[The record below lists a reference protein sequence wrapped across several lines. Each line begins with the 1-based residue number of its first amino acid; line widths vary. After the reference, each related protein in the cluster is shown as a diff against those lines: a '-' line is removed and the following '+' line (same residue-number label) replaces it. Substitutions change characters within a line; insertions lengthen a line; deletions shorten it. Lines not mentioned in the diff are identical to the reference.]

1 MYWCKRLKDLREDAD
16 LTISQLAKV
25 LDVSERTISRYEDG
39 TSQPNISILIKLS
52 LLYNVSIDYICG
64 VKDTPDIVEKDLKEK
79 LEDLSKILDKIIKD
93 M

>member
-1 MYWCKRLKDLREDAD
+1 MYWWKRIKDLREDSD
-16 LTISQLAKV
+16 LTIYQLAKI
-25 LDVSERTISRYEDG
+25 LDVSERTISRYEAG
-39 TSQPNISILIKLS
+39 TAQPNVGILIKLS

-93 M
+93 I

>member
-16 LTISQLAKV
+16 LTISQLAKI

-64 VKDTPDIVEKDLKEK
+64 VKDTTDIVEKGLKDK

-93 M
+93 I